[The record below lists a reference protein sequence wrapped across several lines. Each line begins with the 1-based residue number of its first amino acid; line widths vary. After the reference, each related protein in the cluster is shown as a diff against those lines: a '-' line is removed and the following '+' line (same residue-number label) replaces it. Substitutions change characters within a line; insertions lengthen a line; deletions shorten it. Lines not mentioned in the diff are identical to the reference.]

1 MEANAARCAV
11 CGAER
16 EQSITSA
23 TRDASSVPPWAQ
35 NR

>member
-1 MEANAARCAV
+1 MQANAVRCAV

-16 EQSITSA
+16 DQSSMAA